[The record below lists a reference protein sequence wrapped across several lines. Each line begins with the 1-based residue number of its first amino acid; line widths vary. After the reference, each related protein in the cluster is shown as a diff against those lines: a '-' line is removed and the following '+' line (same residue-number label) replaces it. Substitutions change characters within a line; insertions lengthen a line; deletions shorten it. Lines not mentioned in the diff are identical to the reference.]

1 MIRTNIK
8 SKLIVWLLVA
18 SFMGIACNLVPPQGQ
33 TQNDEWIL
41 TQAAQTIQVRLTQGA
56 YEEVVAQLTQLAST
70 STATET
76 AIQPTST
83 ETPPTATL
91 PPSIQAT
98 HTAIS
103 VSATPVPRTATAI
116 PIPCD
121 KADFVKDVTFV
132 DGSIIAPGATFTK
145 VWRLK
150 NVGSCTWD
158 SKYALVFVS
167 GNAMKADKVV
177 PLKNKVF
184 PGETVDLSVELVAP
198 TDKGNYRSHWMIS
211 NATGQRFGYG
221 VKADQS
227 FWLDINVKPINTN
240 FAYDFAVNVCAA
252 TWRSSAGGLACMSDS
267 SSSNGSVILLD
278 APRLEN
284 GRKED
289 ESTLWTRPHVTR
301 GGWISGTYPGYQV
314 KEGDHFRAAIG
325 CLQDSKGC
333 EVTFSLDYRED
344 SNKVKNLGS
353 WVERYDG
360 EISSIDIDLSGLVGK
375 RVNFIL
381 TVTTHGKSEAANAF
395 WLVPSIR
402 RFTPTATPT
411 STQTHTATPT
421 ATNSP
426 TPTLS
431 PTVSSTAVVPPIED
445 TQTSIVG
452 RAVRQKLAQDLG
464 LSVDEIFLK
473 SAEPVEWP
481 DSCLGLSIPD
491 VVCTPMIVPGYRMVL
506 DAKNTI
512 YEAHTNLDGS
522 LVYYFDQK
530 LLECCEN

>member
-8 SKLIVWLLVA
+8 FKIIAWLLAA
-18 SFMGIACNLVPPQGQ
+18 SFMGIACNLVPRQGHIQ
-33 TQNDEWIL
+33 SDEWIL
-41 TQAAQTIQVRLTQGA
+41 TQAVQTIQVRLTQGA

-70 STATET
+70 PTATET
-76 AIQPTST
+76 EILPTPT
-83 ETPPTATL
+83 EIPPSATLLPTTQATQTATF
-91 PPSIQAT
+91 T
-98 HTAIS
+98 
-103 VSATPVPRTATAI
+103 SATATAI

-121 KADFVKDVTFV
+121 KADFIKDVTFV

-150 NVGSCTWD
+150 NAGSCTWN
-158 SKYALVFVS
+158 SNYALVFLS

-184 PGETVDLSVELVAP
+184 PGETVDLSIDLVAP
-198 TDKGNYRSHWMIS
+198 TDKGNYSSYWMIS

-221 VKADQS
+221 VKADQA
-227 FWLDINVKPINTN
+227 FWLEINVKPTNKN
-240 FAYDFAVNVCAA
+240 FAYDFAINACAA
-252 TWRSSAGGLACMSDS
+252 TWRSSAGSLTCMGDS
-267 SSSNGSVILLD
+267 NSSNGSVMLLD

-289 ESTLWTRPHVTR
+289 EPTLWTRPQVTR
-301 GGWISGTYPGYQV
+301 GGWISGTYPAYQV
-314 KEGDHFRAAIG
+314 KEGDHFRSAIG

-333 EVTFSLDYRED
+333 EVTFSLDYQDD

-353 WVERYDG
+353 WVESYDG
-360 EISSIDIDLSGLVGK
+360 DITSIDVDLSGLAGK

-411 STQTHTATPT
+411 STQTHTSTPT

-431 PTVSSTAVVPPIED
+431 PTVSSTAVVPPTED
-445 TQTSIVG
+445 TQTSIVS
-452 RAVRQKLAQDLG
+452 RAVRQKLAEDQG
-464 LSVDEIFLK
+464 ISVDDIILISSE
-473 SAEPVEWP
+473 SVEWV

-491 VVCTPMIVPGYRMVL
+491 VVCAPMIVPGYLMVL

-512 YEAHTNLDGS
+512 YEARTNLDGS

-530 LLECCEN
+530 LLECCEK

>member
-8 SKLIVWLLVA
+8 LKIIAWLLVA
-18 SFMGIACNLVPPQGQ
+18 IFLGIACNLVPPQGQ
-33 TQNDEWIL
+33 TQSDELIL
-41 TQAAQTIQVRLTQGA
+41 TQAAETIQVRLTQGA
-56 YEEVVAQLTQLAST
+56 FEEVVAQLTQLAST

-76 AIQPTST
+76 AVQPTST
-83 ETPPTATL
+83 EIPPTATMPL
-91 PPSIQAT
+91 PTQASQ
-98 HTAIS
+98 TAVSTS
-103 VSATPVPRTATAI
+103 VTPVPKTATAI

-121 KADFVKDVTFV
+121 KADFVRDVTFV

-150 NVGSCTWD
+150 NTGSCTWD
-158 SKYALVFVS
+158 SNYDLVFVS

-198 TDKGNYRSHWMIS
+198 TDKGNYRSHWMLS
-211 NATGQRFGYG
+211 NATGHRFGYG

-240 FAYDFAVNVCAA
+240 FAYDFAVNVCSA
-252 TWRSSAGGLACMSDS
+252 TWRSSAGSLACMGDS
-267 SSSNGSVILLD
+267 SNSNGSVVLLD
-278 APRLEN
+278 TPRLEN

-289 ESTLWTRPHVTR
+289 EPTLWTRPHVTR
-301 GGWISGTYPGYQV
+301 GGWISGTYPGYQI

-333 EVTFSLDYRED
+333 EVTFSLDYQDD

-353 WVERYDG
+353 WVESYDG
-360 EISSIDIDLSGLVGK
+360 DITSIDVDLSGLAGK

-411 STQTHTATPT
+411 STQTHTSTPT

-426 TPTLS
+426 TSTLS
-431 PTVSSTAVVPPIED
+431 PTVSSTAVVPPTED
-445 TQTSIVG
+445 TQTSIVS
-452 RAVRQKLAQDLG
+452 RAVRQKLAEDQG
-464 LSVDEIFLK
+464 ISVDDIILISSE
-473 SAEPVEWP
+473 SVEWV

-491 VVCTPMIVPGYRMVL
+491 VVCAPMIVPGYLMVL

-512 YEAHTNLDGS
+512 YEARTNLDGS

-530 LLECCEN
+530 LLECCEK